1 MALTR
6 IGGEERKKSEQEE
19 YMKSEKMLSL
29 ASYVQGVDAWYV
41 AVDEDTGDLVLASRT
56 LEYLDRMISEE
67 CNKILRAGVNMLR
80 IEMRVMG

>member
-1 MALTR
+1 MSLT
-6 IGGEERKKSEQEE
+6 SD
-19 YMKSEKMLSL
+19 KMIIL

-56 LEYLDRMISEE
+56 LENLDEKISDE
-67 CNKILRAGVNMLR
+67 CVRILRAGVKMLR